1 MRSDFLAFLDSVR
14 ASPTAADRFTGSNFF
29 YVDLAARRH
38 HVSRLL
44 RNCGFRPEDLANDVF
59 PEYLHHDDRD
69 AYRSMLGRLLLG
81 EDEQFVAEY
90 RARCRDGRWQW
101 IQTIAIV
108 LERDLTGAPILL
120 MGVDVDIHARKE
132 HEKTMMD
139 KARTQSSQE
148 IEKARTLVQVSAQ
161 IVGSPEAIRQP
172 SRVLERARNLFEY
185 DLLVLSVVEDGT
197 PRIIGTDPAGRE
209 AEAEK
214 WSSAGVI
221 VSRPYP
227 NIRTL
232 ADDAPW
238 ASWLGVPVIDDRQTV
253 GVLEVFKSGKNTLHS
268 EDAWPLRGFAD
279 NLAGVIRSARDWE
292 ALEDE
297 ASRDALTGLY
307 NRRHLERAFQQMF
320 AQNAGETLTLIE
332 IDIDHFKQFNDDF
345 GHDLGDDALKAVA
358 DQMRVRFRDSD
369 LLFRL
374 GGEELAVLM
383 PGTALP
389 AAYEAAERFRVEVSR
404 VRFPGVD
411 REVTVS
417 CGVASLTTRLNLRGA
432 AAWESL
438 YKYADDA
445 LYRAKTGGR
454 NQVVIAR

>member
-1 MRSDFLAFLDSVR
+1 MSSEFIAFLDSVR
-14 ASPTAADRFTGSNFF
+14 ASPTASDRFTESNFF
-29 YVDLAARRH
+29 FVDLPAHRH

-44 RNCGFRPEDLANDVF
+44 RNCGFRPEDLSNDVF

-69 AYRSMLGRLLLG
+69 AYRAMLGRLMLG
-81 EDEQFVAEY
+81 EDEQLVAEY

-101 IQTIAIV
+101 VQTIAIV
-108 LERDLTGAPILL
+108 LERDAAGVPQLL

-132 HEKTMMD
+132 HEKAMMD
-139 KARTQSSQE
+139 KARTQSSLE

-185 DLLVLSVVEDGT
+185 DLLALSVVEDGS
-197 PRIIGTDPAGRE
+197 PRVIGTDPADQDEVAARWSM
-209 AEAEK
+209 AE
-214 WSSAGVI
+214 I
-221 VSRPYP
+221 VVRRPYP
-227 NIRTL
+227 NIRPL
-232 ADDAPW
+232 AEDAPW
-238 ASWLGVPVIDDRQTV
+238 GSWLGVPVIDDRETI
-253 GVLEVFKSGKNTLHS
+253 GVLEVFRGGRNTLHS

-307 NRRHLERAFQQMF
+307 NRRHLERAFSRML
-320 AQNAGETLTLIE
+320 AQHPGELLTMIE
-332 IDIDHFKQFNDDF
+332 VDIDHFKQFNDEF
-345 GHDLGDDALKAVA
+345 GHDLGDAVLRAVA
-358 DQMRVRFRDSD
+358 DQLRVRFRESD

-383 PGTALP
+383 PGTP
-389 AAYEAAERFRVEVSR
+389 AKAAAEAAERFRQEVAD
-404 VRFPGVD
+404 VRFAGVD
-411 REVTVS
+411 RPVTVS
-417 CGVASLTTRLNLRGA
+417 CGVASLTTRINLRGQ

-438 YKYADDA
+438 YKTADDA
-445 LYRAKTGGR
+445 LYRAKAAGR
-454 NQVVIAR
+454 NTVVVAP